1 MNKFDKNMEEI
12 FDVPQENSNILP
24 KPIKKE
30 IIKHESLDNDL
41 KNDYEKS
48 RETYHELID
57 KGKEAMDDLLTIAKD
72 SEKARD
78 FEVAATILKNL
89 IEANDKLIDIHK
101 KVRDIINYKPEKETT
116 TIKNALFVG
125 STTELSKLV
134 KELNQ
139 KDITDLNNITNV
151 N

>member
-24 KPIKKE
+24 TPIKKE
-30 IIKHESLDNDL
+30 IIKYESLDNDL

-101 KVRDIINYKPEKETT
+101 KVRDIVNYKPEK
-116 TIKNALFVG
+116 
-125 STTELSKLV
+125 
-134 KELNQ
+134 
-139 KDITDLNNITNV
+139 
-151 N
+151 

>member
-1 MNKFDKNMEEI
+1 MSKFDKNMEEI
-12 FDVPQENSNILP
+12 FDIQPEPNFPTTTSP
-24 KPIKKE
+24 KE
-30 IIKHESLDNDL
+30 IIKHKTLDNDL
-41 KNDYEKS
+41 QSDYEKS